1 MAQTLSQNDKNVL
14 SRIFESHPSGSL
26 ATSPIDPTLPN
37 SLPSFPPGV
46 LSELRELEFATINPL
61 DSANPSQESL
71 RQSIDRLT
79 ELITSYPQYSS
90 AYNNRAQ
97 ALRLVHGDDLY
108 SEAVRD
114 STLWSD
120 LCSAITFAS
129 PRQPRQRVCELQ
141 GQILRS
147 AYAQRGYLTWK
158 AAKNLETTGNLNN
171 LPPELTGLDKEAIED
186 KARSDLEAAGR
197 YGDQEAKKMAIS
209 ANPYAR
215 LCGNIVEEAMIA
227 ELQNMRD
234 SWNGGQSH
242 AFAKGI

>member
-1 MAQTLSQNDKNVL
+1 MTQSLSQNDKNVL
-14 SRIFESHPSGSL
+14 SRIFEFHPSGSL

-37 SLPSFPPGV
+37 SLPSIAPGV
-46 LSELRELEFATINPL
+46 LSELRELEFAAISTLNAE
-61 DSANPSQESL
+61 SPSQESL
-71 RQSIDRLT
+71 RRSIARLT
-79 ELITSYPQYSS
+79 DLIASYPQYSS

-97 ALRLVHGDDLY
+97 ALRLLHGDDLH

-114 STLWSD
+114 SALWSD
-120 LCSAITFAS
+120 LCCAITFAS
-129 PRQPRQRVCELQ
+129 PSQPGQRVCELQ
-141 GQILRS
+141 GQVLRS

-158 AAKNLETTGNLNN
+158 AARNLGVTQNSNN
-171 LPPELTGLDKEAIED
+171 LPPELAGLEKEAIED
-186 KARSDLEAAGR
+186 KARSDLEEAGR

-234 SWNGGQSH
+234 SWNRDQSH
-242 AFAKGI
+242 TFVTDN

>member
-1 MAQTLSQNDKNVL
+1 MKTLSQNDKNVL

-26 ATSPIDPTLPN
+26 ATSPIDPTLPT
-37 SLPSFPPGV
+37 SLPSIPPGV
-46 LSELRELEFATINPL
+46 LSELRELEFAAISPL
-61 DSANPSQESL
+61 NGERPSQESL
-71 RQSIDRLT
+71 RQSIAKLT
-79 ELITSYPQYSS
+79 DLITSYPQYSS
-90 AYNNRAQ
+90 TYNNRAQ
-97 ALRLVHGDDLY
+97 ALRLLHGDDLY
-108 SEAVRD
+108 NVAVRD

-129 PRQPRQRVCELQ
+129 PRQPQQRVCELQ

-158 AAKNLETTGNLNN
+158 AAKNLGATPDSNN
-171 LPPELTGLDKEAIED
+171 LPSELTGLEKEAIED

-227 ELQNMRD
+227 EMQKMRN
-234 SWNGGQSH
+234 SWNKCQSH
-242 AFAKGI
+242 TFKGN